1 MDNVGL
7 LMHKLTKYQTLYA
20 HGTDKQKKKVYGQK
34 VEYYTQKLSDLG
46 ISKNNLH
53 KLNKLSGGTKKDASG
68 NEIPEG
74 EVKEGS
80 TEAVTNPVVVEPVAE
95 EPVVEKDVT
104 KQIEDTI
111 KEIKSRMDTKVQQ
124 EKIDTEVNKVA
135 AEIRSVSSSYGNV
148 KQYAIG
154 LIKSLQQ
161 KLSTVAKNIST
172 LDSEVQQL
180 DVATKLDDIKKA
192 TAELKELIT
201 RENFESEL
209 ETKQNKI

>member
-7 LMHKLTKYQTLYA
+7 LMHKLTKYQTLFA

-46 ISKNNLH
+46 ISKNNLN
-53 KLNKLSGGTKKDASG
+53 KLNKLSGGVDEEKEAIVDA
-68 NEIPEG
+68 
-74 EVKEGS
+74 
-80 TEAVTNPVVVEPVAE
+80 EPVAV

-124 EKIDTEVNKVA
+124 EKIDKEVKEVA
-135 AEIRSVSSSYGNV
+135 DEIRSVSTSYGNV

-154 LIKSLQQ
+154 LIKSLQD
-161 KLSTVAKNIST
+161 KLSAVAKNIST
-172 LDSEVQQL
+172 LDTEVQQL
-180 DVATKLDDIKKA
+180 DVAAKLEDIRQA
-192 TAELKELIT
+192 TAELKALIT
-201 RENFESEL
+201 KENFDSEL
-209 ETKQNKI
+209 EKK